1 MLSIKK
7 DIMLF
12 IIASLLI
19 YNTIP
24 VLNFI
29 IPESTTYT
37 FLTDLWITNAIYS
50 LIGSLYLSKK
60 YGFQIWTIFVTACL
74 FIPTMIIFYNTSAFI
89 FLIIYIVIAVI
100 GSIIGTLIKKKK

>member
-29 IPESTTYT
+29 IPESITYT
-37 FLTDLWITNAIYS
+37 FLTDLWIANA
-50 LIGSLYLSKK
+50 
-60 YGFQIWTIFVTACL
+60 Q
-74 FIPTMIIFYNTSAFI
+74 
-89 FLIIYIVIAVI
+89 YIH
-100 GSIIGTLIKKKK
+100 